1 MSDPRA
7 SPRIIRVRAREG
19 ALNSERKARYGPA
32 AMPADETR
40 RLELALGGDPGALRE
55 LTASLLPIV
64 QARVVRALLRRSGQA
79 AGRSVRQELEDLS
92 HEVMLSLLA
101 DRGRV
106 LRSWAP
112 ERGLSLQAFVG
123 FVAEREVASL
133 MRTARRNPWTEDPTL
148 AEGLERSDEGGFE
161 LRIESQQLLERL
173 LDRLTEQLSP
183 LGLQLF
189 ELLFIAQRTV
199 PEVCTQTGM
208 NRDAVYAWR
217 SRLSRLARELC
228 DELSGEGKPKRALP

>member
-1 MSDPRA
+1 M
-7 SPRIIRVRAREG
+7 RVRAREG
-19 ALNSERKARYGPA
+19 ALNSEREARYGPA
-32 AMPADETR
+32 AMPADETPV
-40 RLELALGGDPGALRE
+40 LELALGGDSRALRE

-64 QARVVRALLRRSGQA
+64 QARVARALLRRSGQA
-79 AGRSVRQELEDLS
+79 AGRPIRQELEDLS

-101 DRGRV
+101 DGARV
-106 LRSWAP
+106 LRSWRR
-112 ERGLSLQAFVG
+112 ERGVPLQAFVG

-148 AEGLERSDEGGFE
+148 SEGLDRGDQGDFE

-183 LGLQLF
+183 LGLRLF

-199 PEVCTQTGM
+199 PEVCTETGM

-217 SRLSRLARELC
+217 SRLSRVARQLCGELT
-228 DELSGEGKPKRALP
+228 GEPPRKRALP